1 VSKGHDRVTRLLSVL
16 QVLVG
21 VAVIGVTLS
30 RGGGPLS
37 LGVVLGIALVAVGV
51 VRLYL
56 QARIGRTE

>member
-1 VSKGHDRVTRLLSVL
+1 MSKGHDRVTRLLSVL